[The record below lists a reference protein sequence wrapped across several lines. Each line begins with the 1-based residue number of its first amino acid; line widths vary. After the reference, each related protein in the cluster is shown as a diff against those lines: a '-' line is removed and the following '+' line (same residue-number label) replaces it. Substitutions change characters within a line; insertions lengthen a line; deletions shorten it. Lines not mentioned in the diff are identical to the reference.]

1 MRAILKLRSADP
13 VVRIDMMLR
22 NGPTFLLNKFPG
34 VFDLGGS
41 RFILFKLVVL
51 VGGFSSIY
59 GASPPKEI

>member
-1 MRAILKLRSADP
+1 
-13 VVRIDMMLR
+13 MMLR

-51 VGGFSSIY
+51 AGGFSSIY